1 MECGDFAKGFARV
14 RCDECSHEYLLAFS
28 CKGRWFCP
36 SCHQKKVQMFG
47 AMLAESILAAVP
59 HRHFTFTIPKMLR
72 PYFRFHRG
80 LLKQLCRI
88 AHQCVSDFLRD
99 AFDDADGACNA
110 EHESVPAIVIA
121 IHTFGEYLDF
131 HPHLHALVADG
142 LFDRQGR
149 FHVMRTVENGGT
161 TDAHLASTHAAL
173 EQLFRA
179 RVIAFLVEARFLP
192 VDRACMLRG
201 WVHSGFQV
209 HQSRRI
215 AASEC
220 GDMER
225 LAQYIIRNPFSVAK
239 MQVNRSGDSIL
250 YRSGMNPKIK
260 RNFQVFTACD
270 FIAAITQHIPDKR
283 FQMLRYYGWYS
294 NKMRGQRSK
303 RARDAEE
310 IAANESAAIG
320 NDFAATAEHGCGVRA
335 STAVEIIEHLATK
348 PRRIPSRSWRE
359 LIKKVWEVDP
369 LLCPKCNHEMRIVSL
384 INDAHVIERIL
395 RHVGIWVNELCNL
408 CNHGRRIAPSTGP
421 PATGIIERGQL
432 VIEPWLDDP
441 MPDYDCGL

>member
-1 MECGDFAKGFARV
+1 M

-28 CKGRWFCP
+28 CKGCWFCP
-36 SCHQKKVQMFG
+36 SCHQKKVQIFG

-72 PYFRFHRG
+72 PYFRFHRA

-99 AFDDADGACNA
+99 AFDDAGGNAFSVGKCEQDG
-110 EHESVPAIVIA
+110 VPAIVMA

-142 LFDRQGR
+142 LFDREGK
-149 FHVMRTVENGGT
+149 FHVMRAGELPSKLTGELTQEERGT
-161 TDAHLASTHAAL
+161 TDALCAGNHAAL

-179 RVIAFLVEARFLP
+179 RVIAFLVEARLLP
-192 VDRACMLRG
+192 ADRARMLRC

-215 AASEC
+215 AAHEC
-220 GDMER
+220 QDIER
-225 LAQYIIRNPFSVAK
+225 LAQYIVRNPFSVAK

-250 YRSGMNPKIK
+250 YRSGMNLKIK
-260 RNFQVFTACD
+260 RNFHVFSACD

-283 FQMLRYYGWYS
+283 FQMVRYYGWYS
-294 NKMRGQRSK
+294 NKMRGQRRK
-303 RARDAEE
+303 REEEEAAR
-310 IAANESAAIG
+310 ES
-320 NDFAATAEHGCGVRA
+320 AATAEQGRGAVA
-335 STAVEIIEHLATK
+335 SAAIEIIEHLALK

-369 LLCPKCNHEMRIVSL
+369 LLCPQCHHEMRIVSL
-384 INDAHVIERIL
+384 INDAQIIERIL
-395 RHVGIWVNELCNL
+395 RHVGMWVNEIR
-408 CNHGRRIAPSTGP
+408 NHGVRIAPSTGP
-421 PATGIIERGQL
+421 PVGESVAVAGIFERGQL

-441 MPDYDCGL
+441 MPDYDCGF